1 MDCFFSFD
9 DATIDMITRLAVAAL
24 LGGIVGLE
32 RDVHGRNAGLRT
44 HLLVCMGSSLF
55 MIMSELVAARARVA
69 VGGLAAVNADPARIA
84 AQVVTGIG
92 FIGAGAILKSGLS
105 VRGLTTAATLWIVAS
120 IGMAVGAG
128 GFAIASVTTFFTVVS
143 LVILNYF
150 ERCYKKDSYRRVT
163 VEVNGKVDV
172 DVVKACIEHKSVEF
186 KSFQTERNFEKDY
199 TTFTFMLR
207 VFTRGTSDK
216 VSASIIHQ
224 LENSKLDLKY
234 IKWGK

>member
-1 MDCFFSFD
+1 MVELLNLDN
-9 DATIDMITRLAVAAL
+9 ATIDMIVRLGVAAL

-44 HLLVCMGSSLF
+44 HLLVCMGSALF
-55 MIMSELVAARARVA
+55 MIMSELIAARARVA
-69 VGGLAAVNADPARIA
+69 VGDLAAVNADPARIA

-128 GFAIASVTTFFTVVS
+128 GFAIASVTTFITVVS
-143 LVILNYF
+143 LVVLNYF
-150 ERCYKKDSYRRVT
+150 ERCYKKDSYRKIT
-163 VEVNGKVDV
+163 VEVNGSVDV
-172 DVVKACIEHKSVEF
+172 DVVKGYISHKSVEF
-186 KSFQTERNFEKDY
+186 KSFQTERNFDKDY

-207 VFTRGTSDK
+207 VFSRGTSDK
-216 VSASIIHQ
+216 ISASILRQ
-224 LENSKLDLKY
+224 LETSPLNLKY